1 MQILKIWAIVV
12 GSYAALLFGSQAPAY
27 AENLQVDLPYGIG
40 TVQLPWQSTEVLY
53 GAMKP
58 IKGGLFH
65 QVAGASLP
73 ILTLG
78 RLASGYRIIDGSVGA
93 IAAIPN
99 SGAVPD
105 AYGALGHDLVQDIPV
120 LNEYQSA
127 HANVGIS
134 YSNAA
139 QGWVWGG
146 TLSYA
151 PGGSVN
157 TPGAAPVA
165 PPATSELEIYPSITG
180 I

>member
-1 MQILKIWAIVV
+1 MKLRLPVLIVFLAV
-12 GSYAALLFGSQAPAY
+12 IVAVTLLSNAW

-40 TVQLPWQSTEVLY
+40 TVQLPWQSTEILY

-58 IKGGLFH
+58 FKGGLVH

-78 RLASGYRIIDGSVGA
+78 RLKSGYRIIDGSIGA
-93 IAAIPN
+93 IASIPN
-99 SGAVPD
+99 DGAIPD
-105 AYGALGHDLVQDIPV
+105 AYGALGHDIAQDIPV
-120 LNEYQSA
+120 LNTYTSF
-127 HANVGIS
+127 HINGGVS

-151 PGGSVN
+151 LGGSVN
-157 TPGAAPVA
+157 TPGATTVTPPVTPAP
-165 PPATSELEIYPSITG
+165 
-180 I
+180 